1 VVLLVSGNIYIWLE
15 TWRLWLVVQML
26 LARETRKRKRERKSH
41 VFFLG
46 NSDLQALVVGFYPM
60 EKGNYCECLGYISWD
75 GKRGGF

>member
-1 VVLLVSGNIYIWLE
+1 
-15 TWRLWLVVQML
+15 ML